1 MPIATADPR
10 HAVVLEVE
18 PIGAAGVLAIVSE
31 ALRAL
36 GERRDAG
43 AAPGA
48 IAAETEAALVW
59 ARAELEHE
67 RGAAARYVRTLVAL
81 AETHLEDAATAAR
94 EEGARAH
101 EG

>member
-1 MPIATADPR
+1 VQTTTTTDRAQ
-10 HAVVLEVE
+10 VLEVA

-43 AAPGA
+43 APPEA

-59 ARAELEHE
+59 ARAVLEHE
-67 RGAAARYVRTLVAL
+67 RGAAAAYVRALV
-81 AETHLEDAATAAR
+81 DAAGAALG
-94 EEGARAH
+94 EETTR
-101 EG
+101 